1 MRKRSQIECFLFTSF
16 EYNTNFIFHLE
27 DVELTHLLIFAKKK
41 HLNSS
46 FFRAVRFMLLSTF
59 SFALM
64 NALVKYL
71 VDYPTLELVFFRS
84 IGSLAITFSFLKVK
98 GIPQWGNQK
107 KLLILR
113 SLVGVTSMVLFFW
126 GVHYITIGSAVTLR
140 YVSPIFAALLAVFF
154 LREVIKPI
162 QWLFF
167 IMAFVGVF
175 LIKSY
180 DTSGS
185 NFGVFLVLLAAFFS
199 AIVYILLSKI
209 GKGDHPV
216 VVVHYFMLLATIVG
230 GIGSFFNWVTPTIT
244 DLFLILSLGLFGF
257 FGQLFMTKA
266 FQNGEA
272 HMVAP
277 FKYVEVLFTL
287 LFGVFVLSESYDFLH
302 LLGTFLVIFGLV
314 LNVLYKS
321 KIKS

>member
-1 MRKRSQIECFLFTSF
+1 
-16 EYNTNFIFHLE
+16 
-27 DVELTHLLIFAKKK
+27 
-41 HLNSS
+41 
-46 FFRAVRFMLLSTF
+46 
-59 SFALM
+59 
-64 NALVKYL
+64 
-71 VDYPTLELVFFRS
+71 
-84 IGSLAITFSFLKVK
+84 
-98 GIPQWGNQK
+98 
-107 KLLILR
+107 
-113 SLVGVTSMVLFFW
+113 MVLFFW
-126 GVHYITIGSAVTLR
+126 GVHYISIGSAVTLR

-244 DLFLILSLGLFGF
+244 DLFLLLSLGLFGF